1 MKNISAIKK
10 ILVTG
15 ATGFVGSQL
24 TVSLENHNVDLLLA
38 GRNEAKIKQVFPK
51 HSVISYDNLDSYS
64 EKIDVVVHLAVLN
77 NNAKNKQAEFQNANV
92 DLFKKILS
100 FCKKNNVSK
109 VINLSSF
116 HIYGDKLDPYST
128 TKREAYRLAKEDHST
143 HITNIICPFI
153 YSTPFQGKI
162 SLLNKLPALIRQPS
176 FTVVSALKPVIHRDV
191 VISEIINQLNNHNAD
206 EDILLADNKDSN
218 IVYFIFK
225 KIINYGLSI
234 SALSILVIPM
244 VLIWLLI
251 KMSSKGPGIFTQNRI
266 GLKGKQFKLYKFRTM
281 KVGTKNMGTHFASS
295 SDITKLG
302 SFLRRTKLDELPQLL
317 NILLGDMELIGP
329 RPGLPEQQELKDFR
343 SKKNIY
349 DVVPGVTGYAQVNQ
363 VDMSAP
369 KILAEWDNRYIKMR
383 SIIFDMSII
392 IQTFLGKGG
401 GDKVKKIVSTK

>member
-153 YSTPFQGKI
+153 YSTPFQGKL
-162 SLLNKLPALIRQPS
+162 SLLNKLPTLIRQPS
-176 FTVVSALKPVIHRDV
+176 FTVVSALKPLIHRDI
-191 VISEIINQLNNHNAD
+191 VISEIIKQLSNHNAD

-234 SALSILVIPM
+234 SALSILIIPM

-281 KVGTKNMGTHFASS
+281 KEGTKNMGTHFVSS
-295 SDITKLG
+295 SNITKLG

>member
-1 MKNISAIKK
+1 MKNISAVKK

-38 GRNEAKIKQVFPK
+38 GRNEARLKQVYPK

-77 NNAKNKQAEFQNANV
+77 NNSEKKQAEFQNANV

-100 FCKKNNVSK
+100 FCKKNNVCK

-128 TKREAYRLAKEDHST
+128 TKREAYRLAKEPHST

-153 YSTPFQGKI
+153 YSTPFQGKL
-162 SLLNKLPALIRQPS
+162 SLLNKLPAVIKQPS
-176 FTVVSALKPVIHRDV
+176 FTVVSALKPLVHRDI
-191 VISEIINQLNNHNAD
+191 VISEIIKQLRNSSAN

-225 KIINYGLSI
+225 KIISYGLSI
-234 SALSILVIPM
+234 SALSIFMIPM
-244 VLIWLLI
+244 VFIWLLI
-251 KMSSKGPGIFTQNRI
+251 KMTSKGPGIFTQNRI
-266 GLKGKQFKLYKFRTM
+266 GLKGQQFKLYKFRTM
-281 KVGTKNMGTHFASS
+281 KVDTKNMGTHFASS

-302 SFLRRTKLDELPQLL
+302 SILRRTKLDELPQLL

-329 RPGLPEQQELKDFR
+329 RPGLPEQQVLTDFR

-349 DVVPGVTGYAQVNQ
+349 DVVPGITGYAQVNQ
-363 VDMSAP
+363 IDMSAP
-369 KILAEWDNRYIKMR
+369 EILAEWDNRYIKMR
-383 SIIFDMSII
+383 SIFFDMSIF

-401 GDKVKKIVSTK
+401 GDKVKKIISTR